1 VSLRSGVPLRIQS
14 VGSMFTPFFR
24 EGEVTDYASAMKAD
38 KAMYGRYF
46 HGMLK
51 RGVYLP
57 PAQWEAA
64 FVSYAH
70 TEKDLNIAI
79 GAAAESFRDL

>member
-1 VSLRSGVPLRIQS
+1 
-14 VGSMFTPFFR
+14 
-24 EGEVTDYASAMKAD
+24 MKAD
-38 KAMYGRYF
+38 KAAYGRFF

-64 FVSYAH
+64 FVSCAH
-70 TEKDLNIAI
+70 SRRELDFAI
-79 GAAAESFRDL
+79 RAAREAFRGV